1 MEFIDPV
8 IKESPFIK
16 SISLEII
23 GIYEYSVF
31 MLKLCN
37 NDIELAVKDSLTD
50 RTIRKFN
57 NILSGKIPFYTS
69 MTQKQRI
76 KRMLFKAEN
85 FFTSLINIQPDMDT
99 FTHNNKLYVVEF
111 NVPDECYM
119 EHCSCDTYTRTY
131 RERARI
137 GGISDEYLEES
148 KDDESENESDDKDDD
163 DYRRRLSGLGR
174 RVRQRIR
181 WKRELKKYA

>member
-1 MEFIDPV
+1 MENIDPD
-8 IKESPFIK
+8 IKEHPFIK
-16 SISLEII
+16 SISLEIT

-31 MLKLCN
+31 MLKLCDG
-37 NDIELAVKDSLTD
+37 DIELMITNKQTD
-50 RTIRKFN
+50 IKIKKFN
-57 NILSGKIPFYTS
+57 NILTGKIPSYAS
-69 MTQKQRI
+69 MTPKQRI
-76 KRMLFKAEN
+76 KGMLLNAEN
-85 FFTSLINIQPDMDT
+85 YFTSLINIQPDMDT

-181 WKRELKKYA
+181 